1 MPYLQRI
8 SKIQAILRRKKLDA
22 LLVSQPCNRHYL
34 SGYSALDHGIEES
47 AGLLLIPAKG
57 DARLL
62 TDFRFKLQAEAEADF
77 LPVLLYAKG
86 VPALLQELLPK
97 LSIRTLAFESHYTL
111 HSFAEK
117 LSVLGQKISVQMV
130 PVTDCVE
137 SFRVIKEEVEIEAM
151 RAAVALNEKV
161 FEEVFPSIACGRTE
175 REIARQLE
183 STMYTLGAQSPS
195 FSTIVATGP
204 NSALPHAVPGLKVI
218 EANQPVMIDM
228 GLILNGYCSDMT
240 RTFVVGEPDSHYL
253 AIHRLVRRAQLAAIA
268 EIREGVEAAHVDKI
282 ARDIIADAGYGP
294 AFGHSLGHGVGIAVH
309 EEPRLSSRNGKKLR
323 AGMVVTVEPGIYIP
337 GWGGVRLE
345 NMVVVRADGCELLN
359 KNSTWLDI

>member
-1 MPYLQRI
+1 VW
-8 SKIQAILRRKKLDA
+8 D
-22 LLVSQPCNRHYL
+22 
-34 SGYSALDHGIEES
+34 
-47 AGLLLIPAKG
+47 
-57 DARLL
+57 
-62 TDFRFKLQAEAEADF
+62 DF
-77 LPVLLYAKG
+77 LAH
-86 VPALLQELLPK
+86 
-97 LSIRTLAFESHYTL
+97 LSKTTG
-111 HSFAEK
+111 K
-117 LSVLGQKISVQMV
+117 
-130 PVTDCVE
+130 
-137 SFRVIKEEVEIEAM
+137 RVIFFPVQSNAAQIEAM
-151 RAAVALNEKV
+151 RAAVALNERV
-161 FEEVFPSIACGRTE
+161 FEEVFPSVVRGRTE
-175 REIARQLE
+175 SEIARQIE
-183 STMYTLGAQSPS
+183 STMYGLGAQSPS

-359 KNSTWLDI
+359 KNSTWLDL